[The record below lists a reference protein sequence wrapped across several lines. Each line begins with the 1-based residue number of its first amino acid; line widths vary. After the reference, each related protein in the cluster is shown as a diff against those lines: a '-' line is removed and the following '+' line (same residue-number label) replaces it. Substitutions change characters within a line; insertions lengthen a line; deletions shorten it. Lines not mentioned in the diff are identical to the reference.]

1 MAAAAAASGS
11 GPQLTEAGNI
21 QLRGVPLL
29 LAGMVLALSNFMAVL
44 DMTIANVSVP
54 NIAGGLAVSPNE
66 GTWVITS
73 YAVAEAITVPLT
85 GWLAQRFGTV
95 RVYITAIAAFGV
107 CSFLCGLAPSLGFLV
122 LFRIMQGLAGG
133 PMMPLSQTLL
143 QQIVPP
149 KFRAQSMGLWAMTT
163 VVAPIAGPVLGGT
176 ISDNM
181 GWEWVFFINVPVA
194 IVLTIAAIRF
204 LASQETK
211 TQKTPIDVVGFF
223 LLIVWVGSLQL
234 MLDKGKDLDWFNSPF
249 IVGCL
254 AVAIVG
260 FIAFL
265 IWELTEE
272 HPVVDIRIFKYR
284 GFAAPC
290 LAMALAF
297 GGMYASLVLIPLWL
311 QLNLGYTAT
320 WAGYVTGFN
329 GVLAVIFSPIVAFL
343 VTKVDPRALVSFGIL
358 WMAGIM
364 FVRTGFTS
372 DMAYHQLIWP
382 QIAQGLGMPM
392 LFIPLMTVAMGAVK
406 PWEIASAA
414 GLLSFVRTVAGA
426 FATSITTTAWDD
438 GGKEI
443 HAVYA
448 ERLNNPDQV
457 LGNMSAGGGLSPE
470 QALTQLNNLVQS
482 QAVMTATNHIFMV
495 TGVVMVISVGA
506 IWLAP
511 RPKGPAPAGG
521 GGH

>member
-1 MAAAAAASGS
+1 MAAAAASPAPGRTD
-11 GPQLTEAGNI
+11 LGNI
-21 QLRGVPLL
+21 QLKGPALW
-29 LAGMVLALSNFMAVL
+29 LAGFVLAFSNFMAVL

-95 RVYITAIAAFGV
+95 RVYTVAIALFGLF
-107 CSFLCGLAPSLGFLV
+107 SFLCGLAPSLGFLI
-122 LFRIMQGLAGG
+122 LFRILQGLAGG

-163 VVAPIAGPVLGGT
+163 VVAPIAGPVLGGK
-176 ISDNM
+176 ISDSM

-194 IVLTIAAIRF
+194 LFLTFAAIRF
-204 LASQETK
+204 LTSQETK
-211 TQKTPIDVVGFF
+211 TEKKPIDVVGFL
-223 LLIVWVGSLQL
+223 LLITWVGALQI
-234 MLDKGKDLDWFNSPF
+234 MLDKGKDLDWFHSGF
-249 IVGCL
+249 IIGCL
-254 AVAIVG
+254 AVAVVG

-272 HPVVDIRIFKYR
+272 HPVVDVRIFRYR

-329 GVLAVIFSPIVAFL
+329 GVLAVIASPIVAML
-343 VTKVDPRALVSFGIL
+343 VTKVDPRALVSAGIL

-364 FVRTGFTS
+364 AVRTTFTA
-372 DMAYHQLIWP
+372 DMAYSQLIWP
-382 QIAQGLGMPM
+382 QIAQGLGMPL

-406 PWEIASAA
+406 PWELASAA
-414 GLLSFVRTVAGA
+414 GLLAFVRTVSGA

-438 GGKEI
+438 GGKKN
-443 HAVYA
+443 HAVMA
-448 ERLNNPDQV
+448 GRLQDPDQALNV
-457 LGNMSAGGGLSPE
+457 MTAGGLSPD
-470 QALTQLNNLVQS
+470 QALHQLDRIVQN

-495 TGVVMVISVGA
+495 TCAVMVVSVGA

-511 RPKGPAPAGG
+511 RPQGRAPAGG

>member
-1 MAAAAAASGS
+1 MAAAAAARPGRTD
-11 GPQLTEAGNI
+11 LGNI
-21 QLRGVPLL
+21 QLKGPALW
-29 LAGMVLALSNFMAVL
+29 LAGFVLAFSNFMAVL

-95 RVYITAIAAFGV
+95 RVYTFAIALFGI
-107 CSFLCGLAPSLGFLV
+107 CSFLCGLAPSLGFLI

-149 KFRAQSMGLWAMTT
+149 KYRAQSMGLWAMTT
-163 VVAPIAGPVLGGT
+163 VVAPIAGPVVGGT

-194 IVLTIAAIRF
+194 IFLTFAAIRF
-204 LASQETK
+204 LSSQETK
-211 TQKTPIDVVGFF
+211 TEKKPIDVVGFL
-223 LLIVWVGSLQL
+223 LLIVWVGALQL
-234 MLDKGKDLDWFNSPF
+234 MLDKGKDLDWFASPF
-249 IVGCL
+249 IIGCL
-254 AVAIVG
+254 GVAVVC
-260 FIAFL
+260 FIAFI
-265 IWELTEE
+265 IWELTAE
-272 HPVVDIRIFKYR
+272 HPVVDIRIFRYP

-290 LAMALAF
+290 LSMALAF

-329 GVLAVIFSPIVAFL
+329 GVLAVVASPIVAML

-364 FVRTGFTS
+364 AVRTTFTA
-372 DMAYHQLIWP
+372 DMAFGQLIWP
-382 QIAQGLGMPM
+382 QIAQGLGMPL
-392 LFIPLMTVAMGAVK
+392 LFIPLMTVAMGSVK
-406 PWEIASAA
+406 PWELASAA
-414 GLLSFVRTVAGA
+414 GLLAFVRTVSGA

-438 GGKEI
+438 GGKAN
-443 HAVYA
+443 HAVMA
-448 ERLNNPDQV
+448 GRLQNPDAA
-457 LGNMSAGGGLSPE
+457 LGAMTGGGLSPD
-470 QALTQLNNLVQS
+470 QALAQLNNMVQH

-495 TGVVMVISVGA
+495 TCAVMVVSVGA